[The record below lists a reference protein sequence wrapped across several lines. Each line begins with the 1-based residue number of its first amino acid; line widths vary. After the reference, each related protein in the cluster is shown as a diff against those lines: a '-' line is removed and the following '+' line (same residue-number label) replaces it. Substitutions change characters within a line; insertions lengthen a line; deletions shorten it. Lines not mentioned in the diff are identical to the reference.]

1 MCFFF
6 LLLPLRTFARSM
18 DWWSLDV
25 DADVPI
31 FGIGSGCWGDDDE
44 SINQRM
50 EVWMEVWMAADSH
63 ALVSL
68 ADFGVL
74 CSLGWRAAQRPWGG
88 FAC

>member
-1 MCFFF
+1 MCVYYFFCFFPF
-6 LLLPLRTFARSM
+6 GPSHVVE
-18 DWWSLDV
+18 LDV
-25 DADVPI
+25 DAD
-31 FGIGSGCWGDDDE
+31 GTGSGCWGDDDE

-63 ALVSL
+63 ALVSS